1 MTFGAP
7 FAALLA
13 VLSAVDAQGTGSAA
27 SAPADGPADAAA
39 EAEEAPAAGPPATPD
54 LPGSVVV
61 APSGDP
67 LAESAP
73 VLVDR
78 AERPDGWAVER
89 LVEPSGDIVDHLV
102 NHAGTVQSCRRVG
115 TLFTAPVVEQ
125 RPAAAGE
132 VVEVVRDGSG
142 ALLRLVVQ
150 ADGYP
155 RAVALLAPPPR

>member
-13 VLSAVDAQGTGSAA
+13 LLAAVDAQGAGSAA
-27 SAPADGPADAAA
+27 PAPAAAAA
-39 EAEEAPAAGPPATPD
+39 EAADAEEAPDAGPPATPD
-54 LPGSVVV
+54 LPGSIVA

-67 LAESAP
+67 LAESAA

-78 AERPDGWAVER
+78 IERPDGWAVER

-115 TLFTAPVVEQ
+115 TLFTAAIVEQ
-125 RPAAAGE
+125 RPAPAGE